1 MVLNNVHGAIP
12 TLTITLL
19 IWCLMKHRDTLNIAV
34 SWGKRAGSGSGTVIP
49 EIVALVCG
57 SGMSCVVKCVLSHV
71 IFKDDHE

>member
-1 MVLNNVHGAIP
+1 MVLNEVQGQP
-12 TLTITLL
+12 
-19 IWCLMKHRDTLNIAV
+19 KHSKV

-57 SGMSCVVKCVLSHV
+57 SGMSSVVKYVLSHV